1 MIGGREEVEKRGEK
15 EILIVELTRFT
26 DRLDVGWELSKLS
39 KIFIMRKWKFIIIE
53 MEDCWK
59 QVILGERPIVCL

>member
-1 MIGGREEVEKRGEK
+1 MTGGREEVEKRGEK

-39 KIFIMRKWKFIIIE
+39 KIFIIRKWKFIITEI
-53 MEDCWK
+53 EDCWK

>member
-1 MIGGREEVEKRGEK
+1 MTGGREEVEKRGGK

-39 KIFIMRKWKFIIIE
+39 KIFIMRKWKFIITEI
-53 MEDCWK
+53 EDCWK
-59 QVILGERPIVCL
+59 QMILGERPIVCL

>member
-39 KIFIMRKWKFIIIE
+39 KIFIIRKWKFIITEI
-53 MEDCWK
+53 EDCWK